1 MKPVSLLLTLAVTTT
16 PLVVLHGGQRE
27 VDTAA
32 VQAKPGSVT
41 AEMLGAAIGRLGDL
55 EYSVRM
61 EAGRTV
67 RRATSEL
74 AVPALIRAVEEHADG
89 YVRFRA
95 LVLLSGFGDP
105 RGRDLM
111 VRMLDDPNDRL
122 RTVAYSYFEHNP
134 EVAVAPRLFAALE
147 REESE
152 FVRPALVRALSA
164 NADGRAARETLLL
177 EAGRGQDFFRSAVI
191 EALGDYH
198 AQYATATL
206 IRFADLE
213 GPLQDDV
220 ALALGKIGDQRAL
233 ATLAS
238 LQRRAPRA
246 TQPAVAAAI
255 CLLGVNCA
263 SHERYLSDAL
273 RFAIDNIGFQDLLRG
288 AAFGLAALATAGNS
302 NALGELLDQGIP
314 TRDPARA
321 PIALATGAV
330 VLRNT
335 SLALSVL
342 EKRSDLDRA
351 LELLRESFDML
362 EEDYAKERFFV
373 TVRRRYWQAEEGS
386 ATRRLGEAL
395 IDKLEF

>member
-1 MKPVSLLLTLAVTTT
+1 MKRMPLVLTLAVTTNAS
-16 PLVVLHGGQRE
+16 VVLHSGQGN
-27 VDTAA
+27 VGTPTAQ
-32 VQAKPGSVT
+32 VKPGSVT
-41 AEMLGAAIGRLGDL
+41 GEMLGAAIGRLGDL
-55 EYSVRM
+55 EYAVRM

-67 RRATSEL
+67 RRATSDL
-74 AVPALIRAVEEHADG
+74 AVPALVQAVAEHSDG

-111 VRMLDDPNDRL
+111 IRMLDDPNDRL
-122 RTVAYSYFEHNP
+122 RTVAYGYFEYNP
-134 EVAVAPRLFAALE
+134 DIAVAPRLFGALD

-152 FVRPALVRALSA
+152 FVRPALVRALAA
-164 NADGRAARETLLL
+164 NAGDAAARETLLL

-198 AQYATATL
+198 SQYSTALL

-273 RFAIDNIGFQDLLRG
+273 RFAIENIGFQDLLRS
-288 AAFGLAALATAGNS
+288 AASGLAALAIAGNT
-302 NALGELLDQGIP
+302 NAFGELLDQGIP

-321 PIALATGAV
+321 PIALAIGAV
-330 VLRNT
+330 ALRNT

-342 EKRSDLDRA
+342 ERRSDLDRA
-351 LELLRESFDML
+351 LDLLRESFDML

-395 IDKLEF
+395 IEKLEF